1 MSGSPPIAGYRQ
13 LAPGDIHLANQN
25 KQIEELILRQIEKVA
40 KTEGVDHRFVAVAKT
55 HIQEGF
61 MSLNRAIFQPGRLLG
76 PIDVEDLCKD
86 IAK

>member
-1 MSGSPPIAGYRQ
+1 MSGSPSIAGYRQ

-25 KQIEELILRQIEKVA
+25 KQLEELVLRQLEKVA
-40 KTEGVDHRFVAVAKT
+40 KTDGVDGRFVAIAKT

-61 MSLNRAIFQPGRLLG
+61 MALNRAIFQPGRLLG
-76 PIDVEDLCKD
+76 PIDVEDLCKE